1 MFCPGP
7 TNYWSH
13 HVVVQDDILEDFRE
27 DLILFNTTLCYFLY
41 LFAQV
46 QLSKKNAEDS
56 IICQCDV
63 VEPVHLRLDVR
74 LHRGRLQLRRLRGGW
89 PRRVEASS
97 YETVWPAGGCNGH
110 SRCQR
115 WSSVRLFW
123 SSADWDIKCG
133 DNEDIQGDPKKTSAL
148 LGNQTSYSGNY

>member
-27 DLILFNTTLCYFLY
+27 DLILFKTTLCYFPY
-41 LFAQV
+41 LSAQV
-46 QLSKKNAEDS
+46 QLSKKNVEDS

-97 YETVWPAGGCNGH
+97 
-110 SRCQR
+110 
-115 WSSVRLFW
+115 
-123 SSADWDIKCG
+123 
-133 DNEDIQGDPKKTSAL
+133 
-148 LGNQTSYSGNY
+148 

>member
-27 DLILFNTTLCYFLY
+27 DFILFNTTLCYFLY

-63 VEPVHLRLDVR
+63 VEPVHLRLDVW
-74 LHRGRLQLRRLRGGW
+74 LLRGRLQLRGGW

-97 YETVWPAGGCNGH
+97 
-110 SRCQR
+110 
-115 WSSVRLFW
+115 
-123 SSADWDIKCG
+123 
-133 DNEDIQGDPKKTSAL
+133 
-148 LGNQTSYSGNY
+148 